1 MLARFDQSQGGKSGG
16 IQVSGTRS
24 QNNVSAFIDLMN
36 YDSDIST
43 EYIVSRIGGLTED
56 DGEKG
61 AVILYTNSGG
71 TDGSGLSEKVRIT
84 SDGRMGIG
92 VTNPS
97 NELEVAGGARITDL
111 AGSGTRMVVADAQG
125 DLSTQDIT
133 EAVTGALDE
142 ITRAVGSSS
151 SAQSSSSTS
160 YTDLSGMILSV
171 EPGRYI
177 FQFNCDMSV
186 NNGNTV
192 GEFSFYVDGA
202 TVTSSVRKIKPGT
215 NSPGIATLITVV
227 DVVNSGTLKVR
238 FRKAS
243 GSGTVS
249 VGGRTIMT
257 MRISS

>member
-61 AVILYTNSGG
+61 ALILYTNSGG

-97 NELEVAGGARITDL
+97 NELEVARRKNAPAQVIFVPGLEAKLRK
-111 AGSGTRMVVADAQG
+111 RMKKED
-125 DLSTQDIT
+125 
-133 EAVTGALDE
+133 
-142 ITRAVGSSS
+142 
-151 SAQSSSSTS
+151 
-160 YTDLSGMILSV
+160 
-171 EPGRYI
+171 
-177 FQFNCDMSV
+177 
-186 NNGNTV
+186 
-192 GEFSFYVDGA
+192 
-202 TVTSSVRKIKPGT
+202 
-215 NSPGIATLITVV
+215 
-227 DVVNSGTLKVR
+227 
-238 FRKAS
+238 
-243 GSGTVS
+243 
-249 VGGRTIMT
+249 
-257 MRISS
+257 